1 MENPTLQL
9 NLAKHAEI
17 VYTIV
22 MENKKQEVLYE
33 MKYVYNT
40 TGTCCKQFGIEVED
54 NKLVNLEFV
63 GGCNGNLQGICAL
76 VKGMD
81 IDEIIG
87 KIEGIRCGSRATSC
101 PDQLSKALRQ
111 IKVREEKA
119 Q

>member
-1 MENPTLQL
+1 
-9 NLAKHAEI
+9 
-17 VYTIV
+17 
-22 MENKKQEVLYE
+22 

-40 TGTCCKQFGIEVED
+40 TGACCKQFGIEIED

-87 KIEGIRCGSRATSC
+87 KIGGIRCGSRATSC

-111 IKVREEKA
+111 IKAREEKA

>member
-1 MENPTLQL
+1 
-9 NLAKHAEI
+9 
-17 VYTIV
+17 
-22 MENKKQEVLYE
+22 

-87 KIEGIRCGSRATSC
+87 KLRELDAVLVRPLAQISFQRRFVK
-101 PDQLSKALRQ
+101 SKH
-111 IKVREEKA
+111 VRKKRSK
-119 Q
+119 QRLGNI

>member
-54 NKLVNLEFV
+54 N
-63 GGCNGNLQGICAL
+63 
-76 VKGMD
+76 
-81 IDEIIG
+81 
-87 KIEGIRCGSRATSC
+87 
-101 PDQLSKALRQ
+101 
-111 IKVREEKA
+111 
-119 Q
+119 